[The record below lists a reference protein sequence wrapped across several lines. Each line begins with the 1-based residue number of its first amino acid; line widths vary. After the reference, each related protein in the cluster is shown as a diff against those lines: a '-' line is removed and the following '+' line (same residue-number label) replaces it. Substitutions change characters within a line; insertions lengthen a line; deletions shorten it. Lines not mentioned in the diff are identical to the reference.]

1 MHHGPLHV
9 LLAHDP
15 KLVLVAAFICIAG
28 ATAAMALARQS
39 FESRGATRAGWLFL
53 CAVTTGASIWTTHF
67 VAMLSFDPG
76 YDVGY
81 DPALTSLSLFI
92 AVAGAGIGFAAAAAT
107 PHRFAALLGGAFLG
121 LSGVAMHF
129 TGMAA
134 VRVPG
139 HFLWDP
145 RLVVASLLT
154 GAILAA
160 LSVDVVRGAR
170 IRHAEWVGAALF
182 TAAICGLHFTAM
194 AALRFVPDNA
204 TVIPQQLIPNEV
216 LGYIVA
222 GIALLIVGSGFAT
235 RLISRNNQAEASARL
250 KNLADAA
257 IEGIVLTD
265 GTQILDVNESFLAIV
280 GARDAASLRGESF
293 WNLVQ
298 HVQDMPGSRF
308 EGVVQGAAG
317 AVPVEI
323 LARDSRTD
331 SGFRRIYAIR
341 DLTERH
347 EAERQIRYLAH
358 HDALTGLPN
367 RASFQDRIAAD
378 LRLSKSSGDDLA
390 VILLDLDRFKEI
402 NDVFGHAAG
411 DAVLKTVASRV
422 SPLLA
427 ERDFFARLGG
437 DEFAILQPAKNQ
449 PAAAARSPRSCST
462 RSRRRCPG
470 RTSRCRSA

>member
-15 KLVLVAAFICIAG
+15 KLVLVAAFVCIAG

-194 AALRFVPDNA
+194 AALRFVPDNT

-347 EAERQIRYLAH
+347 EAERQHPLSRASSMRSP
-358 HDALTGLPN
+358 ACPTAPRSRTGLPPTCASP
-367 RASFQDRIAAD
+367 RAAATTSP
-378 LRLSKSSGDDLA
+378 LSCSTS
-390 VILLDLDRFKEI
+390 
-402 NDVFGHAAG
+402 
-411 DAVLKTVASRV
+411 TASRRPTTSSAMPPATRCSRP
-422 SPLLA
+422 SPRAYRRSLPS
-427 ERDFFARLGG
+427 
-437 DEFAILQPAKNQ
+437 AISSPGS
-449 PAAAARSPRSCST
+449 AATSSPSCSRRRTSRPLPPRSPRSCST
-462 RSRRRCPG
+462 
-470 RTSRCRSA
+470 